1 MSEPQPIKP
10 LKSGGEEGRMSAG
23 TLYRVAA
30 VQMVSGSDVS
40 ENLEKAERLIA
51 EAVAR
56 GARLIVL
63 PENFA
68 VMSTNEQD
76 KIHVAEE
83 DGIGPIQDFL
93 VAAAKQHGIWLVGGT
108 VPLLSGCPGK
118 IRNVCLVY
126 SPLGER
132 SVRYD
137 KIHLFGFDNG
147 LERYDESATVEAGDK
162 VVTFAAEGRRVGLS
176 VCYDLRFPE
185 LFRAMGEVD
194 LIVLP
199 AAFTY
204 PTGLAH
210 WEVLLRAR
218 AIENQCYLIAAA
230 QGGHHPSGRRTY
242 GDSMIV
248 DPWGEV
254 LARCAEGPGVVIA
267 EISLH
272 HLQQIRL
279 RLPALKDRRLI

>member
-1 MSEPQPIKP
+1 MIAETS
-10 LKSGGEEGRMSAG
+10 
-23 TLYRVAA
+23 YRVAA
-30 VQMVSGSDVS
+30 VQMVSVSDVS
-40 ENLEKAERLIA
+40 ENLEKAERLVA

-68 VMSTNEQD
+68 VMSKDEQD
-76 KIHVAEE
+76 KIQVAEN
-83 DGIGPIQDFL
+83 DGAGPIQDFL
-93 VAAAKQHGIWLVGGT
+93 TAAAQRHGIWLVGGT
-108 VPLLSGCPGK
+108 VPLTSGCPGK

-126 SPLGER
+126 SPSGER
-132 SVRYD
+132 NARYD

-147 LERYDESATVEAGDK
+147 LERYDESATVEAGDQ
-162 VVTFAAEGRRVGLS
+162 VVTFAAEGRRIGLS

-185 LFRAMGEVD
+185 LFRAMGEMD

-204 PTGLAH
+204 STGLAH

-248 DPWGEV
+248 DPWGKV
-254 LARCAEGPGVVIA
+254 LARCGEGPAVVIA
-267 EISLH
+267 EISSH

-279 RLPALKDRRLI
+279 RLPALKNRRLI

>member
-1 MSEPQPIKP
+1 MIAETS
-10 LKSGGEEGRMSAG
+10 
-23 TLYRVAA
+23 YRVAA
-30 VQMVSGSDVS
+30 VQMISVSDVS
-40 ENLEKAERLIA
+40 ENLEQAERLVA
-51 EAVAR
+51 EAAAR

-68 VMSTNEQD
+68 VMSKNEHD
-76 KIHVAEE
+76 KRQVAED
-83 DGIGPIQDFL
+83 DGVGSIQDFL
-93 VAAAKQHGIWLVGGT
+93 VASAKQHGIWLVGGT
-108 VPLLSGCPGK
+108 VPIISGCPRK

-132 SVRYD
+132 IARYD

-162 VVTFAAEGRRVGLS
+162 VVTFVAEGRRVGLS

-199 AAFTY
+199 TAFTY

-254 LARCAEGPGVVIA
+254 LARRSEGPGVVIA
-267 EISLH
+267 EISSH
-272 HLQQIRL
+272 HLQLIRL
-279 RLPALKDRRLI
+279 RLPALKDRTLT

>member
-1 MSEPQPIKP
+1 MIAE
-10 LKSGGEEGRMSAG
+10 A
-23 TLYRVAA
+23 LYRVAA
-30 VQMVSGSDVS
+30 VQMISVADVS
-40 ENLEKAERLIA
+40 ENLEQAERLIA
-51 EAVAR
+51 EAAAR
-56 GARLIVL
+56 DAHLIVL

-68 VMSTNEQD
+68 VMSNNEHD
-76 KIHVAEE
+76 KIQVAED
-83 DGIGPIQDFL
+83 DGVGPIQDFL
-93 VAAAKQHGIWLVGGT
+93 VASAKQHGIWLVGGT
-108 VPLLSGCPGK
+108 VPLTTACPGK
-118 IRNVCLVY
+118 IRNVSLVY

-132 SVRYD
+132 IARYD

-147 LERYDESATVEAGDK
+147 QERYDESATVEAGDK
-162 VVTFAAEGRRVGLS
+162 VVTFVAENRRVGLS

-230 QGGHHPSGRRTY
+230 QGGRHPSGRRTY

-254 LARCAEGPGVVIA
+254 LVRRLEGPGVVFA
-267 EISLH
+267 EMSSH
-272 HLQQIRL
+272 HQQQIRR
-279 RLPALKDRRLI
+279 RLPALEDRCLM

>member
-1 MSEPQPIKP
+1 MI
-10 LKSGGEEGRMSAG
+10 AG
-23 TLYRVAA
+23 TSYRVAA
-30 VQMVSGSDVS
+30 IQMVSVPGVS
-40 ENLEKAERLIA
+40 ENLEQAERLVA

-56 GARLIVL
+56 GAMLVVL

-68 VMSTNEQD
+68 VMSKNEQN
-76 KIHVAEE
+76 KIQVAED
-83 DGIGPIQDFL
+83 DGVGPIQDFSR
-93 VAAAKQHGIWLVGGT
+93 
-108 VPLLSGCPGK
+108 LLRNDARSARRGYGATGLGCPGK

-132 SVRYD
+132 IARYD

-162 VVTFAAEGRRVGLS
+162 VVTFVAEGRRVGLS

-185 LFRAMGEVD
+185 LFRAMGEVE

-218 AIENQCYLIAAA
+218 AIENQCYS
-230 QGGHHPSGRRTY
+230 HCSCPGRLSPVGT
-242 GDSMIV
+242 
-248 DPWGEV
+248 P
-254 LARCAEGPGVVIA
+254 
-267 EISLH
+267 
-272 HLQQIRL
+272 HLW
-279 RLPALKDRRLI
+279 

>member
-1 MSEPQPIKP
+1 MI
-10 LKSGGEEGRMSAG
+10 AG
-23 TLYRVAA
+23 TSYRVAA
-30 VQMVSGSDVS
+30 VQMVSVSDVS
-40 ENLEKAERLIA
+40 ENLEKAECLVA
-51 EAVAR
+51 EAVTQ

-68 VMSTNEQD
+68 LMSKNEQD
-76 KIHVAEE
+76 KIHVAED
-83 DGIGPIQDFL
+83 DGVGPIQDFL
-93 VAAAKQHGIWLVGGT
+93 AAAARQHGIWLVGGT
-108 VPLLSGCPGK
+108 VPLLSSCPGK
-118 IRNVCLVY
+118 IRNVCQVY

-132 SVRYD
+132 IARYD

-147 LERYDESATVEAGDK
+147 LEQYNESATVEAGDQ
-162 VVTFAAEGRRVGLS
+162 VVTFAAEGRRIGLS

-210 WEVLLRAR
+210 WEILIRAR
-218 AIENQCYLIAAA
+218 AIENQCYLIASA

-242 GDSMIV
+242 GYSMIV
-248 DPWGEV
+248 DPWGV
-254 LARCAEGPGVVIA
+254 ILARHTEGPGVVIA
-267 EISLH
+267 DISSH

-279 RLPALKDRRLI
+279 RLPALKDRRLT

>member
-1 MSEPQPIKP
+1 MI
-10 LKSGGEEGRMSAG
+10 AG
-23 TLYRVAA
+23 TSYRVAA
-30 VQMVSGSDVS
+30 VQMVSGADVS
-40 ENLEKAERLIA
+40 ENITTTEHLVA
-51 EAVAR
+51 EAAAQ

-68 VMSTNEQD
+68 VMSNNEQD
-76 KIHVAEE
+76 KIALAEE
-83 DGIGPIQDFL
+83 DGVGPLQDFL
-93 VAAAKQHGIWLVGGT
+93 VTAARQHGIWLVGGT
-108 VPLLSGCPGK
+108 VPLVSDCPGK

-132 SVRYD
+132 IARYD

-147 LERYDESATVEAGDK
+147 QERYDESATVEAGDK
-162 VVTFAAEGRRVGLS
+162 VVTIAPEGIRTGLS
-176 VCYDLRFPE
+176 ICYDLRFPE

-230 QGGHHPSGRRTY
+230 QGGYHPSGRRTY

-254 LARCAEGPGVVIA
+254 LARRAEGPGVVIA
-267 EISLH
+267 EISSR

-279 RLPALKDRRLI
+279 CLPALKDRRLL

>member
-1 MSEPQPIKP
+1 MI
-10 LKSGGEEGRMSAG
+10 AG
-23 TLYRVAA
+23 TSYRVAA
-30 VQMVSGSDVS
+30 IQMVSVPGVS
-40 ENLEKAERLIA
+40 ENLEQAERLVA

-56 GARLIVL
+56 GAMLVVL

-68 VMSTNEQD
+68 VMSKNEQN
-76 KIHVAEE
+76 KIQVAED
-83 DGIGPIQDFL
+83 DGVGPIQDFL
-93 VAAAKQHGIWLVGGT
+93 ATAAKQYGIWLVGGT
-108 VPLLSGCPGK
+108 VPLISGCPGK

-132 SVRYD
+132 IARYD

-162 VVTFAAEGRRVGLS
+162 VVTFVAEGRRVGLS
-176 VCYDLRFPE
+176 VCYHLRVPE
-185 LFRAMGEVD
+185 LFRAMGEVE

-218 AIENQCYLIAAA
+218 AIENQCYFIAAA
-230 QGGHHPSGRRTY
+230 QGGCHPSGRRTY

-254 LARCAEGPGVVIA
+254 LARRAEGPGVVIA
-267 EISLH
+267 EISSH